1 LALATF
7 PVSEEISMA
16 DNTAKRG
23 SRDRK
28 KVARGQGY
36 EVSYFARKH
45 GMSIKQARELIDR
58 VGNDRAK
65 LNEAAQKMSR

>member
-1 LALATF
+1 
-7 PVSEEISMA
+7 MA
-16 DNTAKRG
+16 DSTARRG

-45 GMSIKQARELIDR
+45 GISIKQARELIEQ
-58 VGNDRAK
+58 VGNDRVK
-65 LNEAAQKMSR
+65 LNEAAKQMRH